1 MIALYPRL
9 AVSGIKK
16 NRKLYYPYILTCVAM
31 VTMFYIVHS
40 LSFSPTLHEMTGGGI
55 METILG
61 LGKNV
66 IAIFSAIFL
75 LYTNSLLIR
84 RRNKEF
90 GLYHVLGMGKSGLM
104 KVLLCETVMVAAGSI
119 AMGIA
124 LGIVLSKAAE
134 LFLANLARVGI
145 SYEIT
150 VSLECIRGTAT
161 IFGTIFLL
169 IMGRSLWTIWRSD
182 PLALLRSEAVG
193 EKPPRAN
200 YLISLVGLI
209 LLAAAYY
216 FALSIESPSTA
227 MLLFFVLVVLVI
239 IATYLLFISGSVTLC
254 RVLQKNPR
262 YYYRKNHFV
271 SVSTMAYRMKRN
283 GAGLASI
290 CILATMVLVMLSSSM
305 TLYVGVEDIIGGRY
319 SRDSEVTLTMPKYE
333 QFNETYISQV
343 RDTYE
348 EVFRREQVTP
358 ENVRDFRYAS
368 TYLFMSG
375 STGYRKM
382 VTGVDIFGNTTAVG
396 GEMRN
401 VFFMTAQEYNAL
413 CGASVAPG
421 AGEAYLYDECG
432 EYGYDSFQ
440 VESVSFAVKGSV
452 SQLPIG
458 NTNNEIPNMLLVI
471 SDFSEIAS
479 MKVQDEMRERGTA
492 GGDWVPP
499 LNLVWCY
506 ACDFGIPQVDQ
517 IRVFQAQL
525 NSLSTVDFLKHEG
538 YGYSANCPAEKR
550 AYFYEAY
557 GSLFFVGIILS
568 AVFLGAAALIIYY
581 KQISEGYE
589 DQARFEIL
597 QKVGMTKSDIRK
609 SVNSQ
614 VLTVFF
620 APLLAAGLHMTFAFP
635 IVWRMLK
642 MFEMKNLHLMILVTV
657 AVFLAFGVFYAI
669 VYRLTTGV
677 YYGIVSSARTE
688 RRNH

>member
-9 AVSGIKK
+9 AVSGIRK

-40 LSFSPTLHEMTGGGI
+40 LSFSPTLHEMTGGGL

-61 LGKNV
+61 IGKNV
-66 IAIFSAIFL
+66 IAIFSGIFL

-104 KVLLCETVMVAAGSI
+104 KVLLCETVMVAVGSI

-134 LFLANLARVGI
+134 LFLANLVRAGI

-150 VSLECIRGTAT
+150 VSLECIRGTVIT
-161 IFGTIFLL
+161 FGTIFLL
-169 IMGRSLWTIWRSD
+169 IMGRSLWTIGRSD

-193 EKPPRAN
+193 EKPPKAN

-209 LLAAAYY
+209 LLAVAYY

-319 SRDSEVTLTMPKYE
+319 SRDSEITLTVPKYE

-343 RDTYE
+343 RDAYE

-358 ENVRDFRYAS
+358 ENVRDFPYAS
-368 TYLFMSG
+368 TYLFVSG
-375 STGYRKM
+375 DTGYRKM

-396 GEMRN
+396 GNMRE
-401 VFFMTAQEYNAL
+401 VFFLTARDYNAL
-413 CGASVAPG
+413 CGTSVAPG
-421 AGEAYLYDECG
+421 VGEAYVYDGGG
-432 EYGYDSFQ
+432 EYGFDSFR
-440 VESVSFAVKGSV
+440 VDDVSFTIAGSV
-452 SQLPIG
+452 PRLPIG
-458 NTNNEIPNMLLVI
+458 DTNNEIPSMLLVI
-471 SDFSEIAS
+471 SDFSEILPL
-479 MKVQDEMRERGTA
+479 KEQDETRQAGTT
-492 GGDWVPP
+492 GGDWVPQ
-499 LNLVWCY
+499 LDLRWCY
-506 ACDFGIPQVDQ
+506 ACDFALPQADQ
-517 IRVFQAQL
+517 IRIHSAQREA
-525 NSLSTVDFLKHEG
+525 LSNVDFLIEGG
-538 YGYSANCPAEKR
+538 YGFSTSCPAEKR
-550 AYFYEAY
+550 ADFYEVY

-620 APLLAAGLHMTFAFP
+620 APLLAAGVHMAFAFP

-642 MFEMKNLHLMILVTV
+642 LFDMKNLPLMILVTV

-677 YYGIVSSARTE
+677 YYGIVSGARTE